1 MEDIKNTVEAVVEN
15 NDVMTEAVK
24 KGLNSDFLRNGS
36 ASLNEFYI
44 DYDCLTPSGE
54 PCIKLRYRIKP
65 QFDYEI

>member
-1 MEDIKNTVEAVVEN
+1 MEDIKNTVEAV
-15 NDVMTEAVK
+15 EAVK

-65 QFDYEI
+65 QDDS